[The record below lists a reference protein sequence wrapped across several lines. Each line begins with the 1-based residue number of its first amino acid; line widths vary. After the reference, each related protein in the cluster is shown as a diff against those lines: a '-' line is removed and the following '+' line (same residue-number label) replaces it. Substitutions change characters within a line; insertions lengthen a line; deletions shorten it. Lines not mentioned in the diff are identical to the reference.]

1 MEILIGRATVFNS
14 TTPETD
20 LPPKADVVKS
30 LEPLVARNM
39 ARHVRERN
47 LWMPSELLP
56 PADQAAAETGRD
68 VRKLP
73 DRARGIPD
81 AVRVSLGLNLLTE
94 EGLPHF
100 HRLLAVHMGCD
111 NAWSRWN
118 YLWTAEE
125 DRHGCVLRDYAR
137 EARLFD
143 MAAFEGLQYRYLE
156 AGFDPDWGD
165 DPYLLLAYTSLQE
178 RATQTAHANTG
189 RLVSKHE
196 PLLQRILGYVASD
209 ESRHFEF
216 YRDAFKALLEADA
229 TRAMVSALQIM
240 PRLAMP
246 GSAIEG
252 YAEMADVVRR
262 AGIYGPRDY
271 RKVVTHCLDSW
282 GIADLQPEEPAGR
295 EAQERL
301 MAVPARLDKLAGLLE
316 RRTRPKTF
324 SFDFA
329 YQRAVHFD

>member
-1 MEILIGRATVFNS
+1 MEQNT
-14 TTPETD
+14 
-20 LPPKADVVKS
+20 
-30 LEPLVARNM
+30 
-39 ARHVRERN
+39 ARHLESRK
-47 LWMPSELLP
+47 LWMPSDLLP
-56 PADQAAAETGRD
+56 LPGQESGQQQHD
-68 VRKLP
+68 VRELP

-81 AVRVSLGLNLLTE
+81 AVRVSLALNLLTE

-100 HRLLAVHMGCD
+100 HRLLAVYMGSD

-125 DRHGCVLRDYAR
+125 DRHGCVLRDYVR

-143 MAAFEGLQYRYLE
+143 MVAFERLQYRYLE
-156 AGFDPDWGD
+156 AGFDPGWGD

-189 RLVSKHE
+189 RLVSQHE
-196 PLLQRILGYVASD
+196 PLLQRILGYVATD
-209 ESRHFEF
+209 ESRHFQF
-216 YRDAFKALLEADA
+216 YRDAFKAVLEVDA
-229 TRAMVSALQIM
+229 TRAMASALKVM

-246 GSAIEG
+246 GHTIDG

-271 RKVVTHCLDSW
+271 RKVVSQCLESW
-282 GIADLQPEEPAGR
+282 GIADLRPEDSAGR

-316 RRTRPKTF
+316 MRTRRKTF
-324 SFDFA
+324 SFDVLHERSIEFS
-329 YQRAVHFD
+329 